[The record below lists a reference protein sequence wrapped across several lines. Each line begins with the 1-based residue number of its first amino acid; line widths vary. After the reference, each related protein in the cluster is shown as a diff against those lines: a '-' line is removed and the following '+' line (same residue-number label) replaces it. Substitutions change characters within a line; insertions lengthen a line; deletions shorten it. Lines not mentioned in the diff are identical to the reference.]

1 MWCRYFNKTL
11 TCLILM
17 IFMLG
22 SSIAQRYPLVW
33 QAPSENPYFIGRGDV
48 LDDIEN
54 ILEKS
59 FVKIAVI
66 TGAQGFGKT
75 QTVKKYVYQN
85 FAKYDIVWWFRANQY
100 LQPQF
105 ENFALDIAPYL
116 KIDPQSLKDIGPES
130 LVRLIKE
137 KIRQLNLKCLIIFDD
152 ATSYSD
158 IEQYLLFSH
167 ENNIHTLVTSKNGN
181 FSESPIKIKPFS
193 LENSISY
200 LDNFLPKESHEL
212 KVQLAERL
220 GNCPA
225 AISQSIDYI
234 KNYPGMTIKK
244 YLELHSAKK
253 TALLPRYI
261 SSKKLGGSMDEY
273 EKDLIAATQM
283 NLADLKDQ
291 SPEAYN
297 LLGLMSLFYRDEI
310 HFEYLE
316 KWHHLK
322 GIKTDLMA
330 LMDTINN
337 YSFIEIT
344 SEKTNKGT
352 YITMQELIQSTITSL
367 LPKDDSCRLIDEGID
382 TIKETFGDRSDEN
395 AATILNDNRPLLNLI
410 RLSHEAHHLDH
421 HTPELMSMRIRGLDI
436 LIGMLRDFPN
446 AEKIIE
452 HLETDLQKNVFVS
465 TGDKVLYLV
474 NMALYSAIRNPNYEK
489 ALDYGVQSLT
499 LSEKVPE
506 RNDERLRIL
515 SNLIQHSC
523 LCGLIKNCPK
533 YIEMADKLYE
543 KAQFPAYKGLYL
555 IAKNVYLIDTGDFE
569 GVIKSVNDHRDII
582 EHRKDFPYM
591 KYFILNQL
599 AEALIKTGKISE
611 AEKPLEEAIK
621 YARDYHGENEQN
633 MFFGKYY
640 VLKGMCLLKDKSNTN
655 QARELMEKGV
665 EILGGRFGASNKHKL
680 QGFGHLQ
687 LAKLYHKDNRLA
699 EAKDH
704 YMQSEMVFDSI
715 LKEKAIDDVCDLYKQ
730 LVILGVDMKD
740 ERLTHDY
747 LNKLKKVFGINHPGT
762 IGAITHLDERGI
774 QLPF

>member
-1 MWCRYFNKTL
+1 MWYRYFNKTL

-22 SSIAQRYPLVW
+22 SSIAQRCPLVW
-33 QAPSENPYFIGRGDV
+33 QAPSENPYFIGREDV

-105 ENFALDIAPYL
+105 EKFALDIAPYL
-116 KIDPQSLKDIGPES
+116 KIDPQSLKNIGPEN

-137 KIRQLNLKCLIIFDD
+137 KIRQLNLKCLIVFDD
-152 ATSYSD
+152 AASYSD

-181 FSESPIKIKPFS
+181 ISESLIKIKPFS
-193 LENSISY
+193 LENSVSY
-200 LDNFLPKESHEL
+200 LDKFLPKESYES
-212 KVQLAERL
+212 KVELAERL

-244 YLELHSAKK
+244 YLELHSVSKA
-253 TALLPRYI
+253 ALLPRHI

-273 EKDLIAATQM
+273 EKDLIASTQM
-283 NLADLKDQ
+283 NLTDLKAQ
-291 SPEAYN
+291 SAEAYN

-310 HFEYLE
+310 PFEYLE

-322 GIKTDLMA
+322 GIKTDLMT
-330 LMDTINN
+330 LVDTINN

-352 YITMQELIQSTITSL
+352 YITMQELIQNTITSL
-367 LPKDDSCRLIDEGID
+367 LPKGDSCRLIDEGIK
-382 TIKETFGDRSDEN
+382 TIQEAFGERSDEN
-395 AATILNDNRPLLNLI
+395 AAMILKDNRPLLNLI
-410 RLSHEAHHLDH
+410 RLSHEAHQLNH

-452 HLETDLQKNVFVS
+452 HLETDLKNNVFIS
-465 TGDKVLYLV
+465 TGDKVLYLA
-474 NMALYSAIRNPNYEK
+474 NMALYLAIRNPDYDK
-489 ALDYGVQSLT
+489 ALDYGIQALT

-506 RNDERLRIL
+506 RSDERLRIL

-523 LCGLIKNCPK
+523 LCGLTEDCPK
-533 YIEMADKLYE
+533 YIKMADELYE

-555 IAKNVYLIDTGDFE
+555 IAKNVYLMDTGDFE

-599 AEALIKTGKISE
+599 AEALIKMDKISE
-611 AEKPLEEAIK
+611 AEKPLEEATK
-621 YARDYHGENEQN
+621 YAKDYHGENEQN

-640 VLKGMCLLKDKSNTN
+640 VLKGMCLSKDKAHMN

-687 LAKLYHKDNRLA
+687 LGKLHHKNNRLA

-715 LKEKAIDDVCDLYKQ
+715 LKEKTIDDVCELYKQ
-730 LVILGVDMKD
+730 LAILGVDMKD

-747 LNKLKKVFGINHPGT
+747 LNKLKNVFGINHPGT
-762 IGAITHLDERGI
+762 IATITHLDERGI